1 VIGKILFVFP
11 AKAGTHLNG
20 TPEFSSIS
28 NALPIS
34 RGSCCRPMGPGLRR
48 GDERMNA
55 RRISLTPSFAGVT
68 EFGGD
73 GIGPPSTNESYVW
86 I

>member
-1 VIGKILFVFP
+1 MITKFQ
-11 AKAGTHLNG
+11 
-20 TPEFSSIS
+20 FS
-28 NALPIS
+28 
-34 RGSCCRPMGPGLRR
+34 PGLGYTLLRR